1 MKKVILS
8 LIMMLI
14 IVSGSNGAV
23 SEDMSVYVR
32 KDIYEVHMQS
42 MNEKLDMILQKLDK
56 LDSKVDRNTQAIS
69 ALSERVTALSTRVD
83 GLEATLTAKIE
94 GTNRRID
101 GLDEKLTARI
111 DGLDAKQTAN
121 IAGTNGRING
131 LEARMGDLRNNIYLG
146 WVILGILISLPIFQK
161 MFQGREK
168 KKEREETKENQRRT
182 ITLEDVKRLIE
193 ENNLKLRNS
202 MKV

>member
-14 IVSGSNGAV
+14 MVSGSNGAV

-101 GLDEKLTARI
+101 GL
-111 DGLDAKQTAN
+111 
-121 IAGTNGRING
+121 
-131 LEARMGDLRNNIYLG
+131 EARMGDLRNNIYLG

>member
-1 MKKVILS
+1 MKKAVLS

-14 IVSGSNGAV
+14 MVSGSNGAV

-32 KDIYEVHMQS
+32 KDVYEVQRQS
-42 MNEKLDMILQKLDK
+42 MNDKLDMILQKLDN
-56 LDSKVDRNTQAIS
+56 LDAKVDKKVSELSERIS

-101 GLDEKLTARI
+101 GL
-111 DGLDAKQTAN
+111 
-121 IAGTNGRING
+121 
-131 LEARMGDLRNNIYLG
+131 EARMGDLRNNIYLG

-161 MFQGREK
+161 MFQSREK
-168 KKEREETKENQRRT
+168 QKEREETKEPQRRT
-182 ITLEDVKRLIE
+182 TTFEDVIRLIE
-193 ENNLKLRNS
+193 ENNMKLRNS
-202 MKV
+202 LKGN